1 MELTAEQKKTKCLI
15 EKVWS
20 AIGMYSPWP
29 VAVAMTESSLGVN
42 QKSPTGAKGVFQM
55 TSIAMKD
62 LLLEM
67 ENKNDDV
74 VDILCGT
81 AFLYLLLKRWG
92 DDRRGY
98 GSLLWSQRP
107 WLLCWAGYELYQ
119 TFNGGII
126 MESKNNYQ
134 SFKW

>member
-1 MELTAEQKKTKCLI
+1 MELTEEQKKTKNLI

-29 VAVAMTESSLGVN
+29 VAVAITESSLGVN
-42 QKSPTGAKGVFQM
+42 QKSPTGARGVFQM

-92 DDRRGY
+92 TIEEATAHYCDPKDRDFYVERVMNY
-98 GSLLWSQRP
+98 IKLLT
-107 WLLCWAGYELYQ
+107 E
-119 TFNGGII
+119 
-126 MESKNNYQ
+126 E
-134 SFKW
+134 

>member
-1 MELTAEQKKTKCLI
+1 
-15 EKVWS
+15 
-20 AIGMYSPWP
+20 MYSPWP

-92 DDRRGY
+92 TIEEATAHYCDPKDRDFYVERVMNY
-98 GSLLWSQRP
+98 IKLLT
-107 WLLCWAGYELYQ
+107 E
-119 TFNGGII
+119 
-126 MESKNNYQ
+126 E
-134 SFKW
+134 

>member
-92 DDRRGY
+92 TIEEATAHYCDPKDRDFYVERVMNY
-98 GSLLWSQRP
+98 IKLLT
-107 WLLCWAGYELYQ
+107 E
-119 TFNGGII
+119 
-126 MESKNNYQ
+126 E
-134 SFKW
+134 

>member
-1 MELTAEQKKTKCLI
+1 MELTAEQKKAKCLI

-92 DDRRGY
+92 TIEEATAHYCDPKDRDFYVERVMNY
-98 GSLLWSQRP
+98 IKLLT
-107 WLLCWAGYELYQ
+107 E
-119 TFNGGII
+119 
-126 MESKNNYQ
+126 E
-134 SFKW
+134 